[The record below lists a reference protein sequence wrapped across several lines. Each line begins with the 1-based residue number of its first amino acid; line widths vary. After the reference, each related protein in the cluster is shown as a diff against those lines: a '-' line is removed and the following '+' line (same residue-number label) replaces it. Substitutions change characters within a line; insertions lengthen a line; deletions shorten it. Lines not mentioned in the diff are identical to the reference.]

1 MSFWLWRGTRRFR
14 YAGEVYDV
22 DRIAFGKSLLLLCA
36 WSVIVVWPVIYFAT
50 CCKIKAKNLS
60 GGASRIAGSQILVA
74 YVPGVFLLFSSLH
87 SGTLN
92 PNLTMLTIL
101 QLIAVLA
108 LGYLSAHFLIGKLQS
123 KFFFAS
129 GIEYILL
136 GVLIGPNATNLMT
149 PDVVRQLNPFISV
162 SIGSLG
168 LLYGL
173 QLRIRDLAKVHTESY
188 RLLFSEFLTTQIL
201 VTGIFAIIFYQLFPN
216 DKDNVGIFSGALV
229 LGTSAAI
236 SAPTAIRAVRKRFK
250 AKGPA
255 TDMLDFVIRF
265 DQLLGIVFFGL
276 IFCFYHI
283 GQTHGIRALT
293 TTEWLAVNIG
303 IGIVLGL
310 LFYLFLGKEESE
322 NKLLLGILGIVVF
335 SSGAAYYLNLS
346 PLFINLILGVMLAN
360 TSKIHKKIIEVL
372 HSVEKPFYAVILVFA
387 GAAWNWDSYAE
398 RWPLMLQL
406 VLFYLVIRYFGKL
419 LGGQIAHTASEAP
432 ELLLRRI
439 GTGLLSQGGVAVAM
453 VVNYQ
458 QVYQNNYTAIVMTC
472 VLISVVFYEWWS
484 HYLTQKV
491 LVDANEIESRALT
504 GK

>member
-1 MSFWLWRGTRRFR
+1 
-14 YAGEVYDV
+14 
-22 DRIAFGKSLLLLCA
+22 
-36 WSVIVVWPVIYFAT
+36 
-50 CCKIKAKNLS
+50 
-60 GGASRIAGSQILVA
+60 
-74 YVPGVFLLFSSLH
+74 
-87 SGTLN
+87 
-92 PNLTMLTIL
+92 MLTIL

-108 LGYLSAHFLIGKLQS
+108 LGYLSAHFLIDKLQS

-136 GVLIGPNATNLMT
+136 GVLIGPGVTNIMT
-149 PDVVRQLNPFISV
+149 PEVVRQLNPFISV

-173 QLRIRDLAKVHTESY
+173 QLRIRDLAKTHADSY

-201 VTGIFAIIFYQLFPN
+201 VTGLFALIFWYLFPGS
-216 DKDNVGIFSGALV
+216 DDTVGIFSGALV

-236 SAPTAIRAVRKRFK
+236 SAPTAIRAVRTRFK
-250 AKGPA
+250 AKGNV
-255 TDMLDFVIRF
+255 TEMLDFVIRF
-265 DQLLGIVFFGL
+265 DQLLGIIFFGL

-293 TTEWLAVNIG
+293 TIEWLAVNIG

-322 NKLLLGILGIVVF
+322 NKLLLGVLGIVVF

-346 PLFINLILGVMLAN
+346 PLFINLILGIMLAN

-387 GAAWNWDSYAE
+387 GAAWSWGAYAS

-406 VLFYLVIRYFGKL
+406 VLFYLVVRYAGKY
-419 LGGQIAHTASEAP
+419 LGGRIAHISSENP
-432 ELLLRRI
+432 ELMLRRI

-458 QVYQNNYTAIVMTC
+458 QVYQNAYTVIVMTC
-472 VLISVVFYEWWS
+472 VLISVVVYELGS
-484 HYLTQKV
+484 HYLTKKI
-491 LVDANEIESRALT
+491 LVDANEIEGQAM
-504 GK
+504 

>member
-1 MSFWLWRGTRRFR
+1 M
-14 YAGEVYDV
+14 
-22 DRIAFGKSLLLLCA
+22 
-36 WSVIVVWPVIYFAT
+36 
-50 CCKIKAKNLS
+50 
-60 GGASRIAGSQILVA
+60 
-74 YVPGVFLLFSSLH
+74 
-87 SGTLN
+87 
-92 PNLTMLTIL
+92 
-101 QLIAVLA
+101 
-108 LGYLSAHFLIGKLQS
+108 
-123 KFFFAS
+123 
-129 GIEYILL
+129 L